1 MKTPIIKRY
10 KELALLP
17 TYEERFDY
25 LNLAG
30 FVGVDTFGFDRVF
43 NQMFYKSR
51 EWRDIRD
58 YVIVRDNGCDLGDPD
73 HPIIGQK
80 ILVHHMNP
88 IALDDISNASDFLL
102 NPDFLICTTQLTHNA
117 IHYGTR
123 DLVIDDYVER
133 SPYDTCPWKKQGG
146 V

>member
-1 MKTPIIKRY
+1 M
-10 KELALLP
+10 LP

-30 FVGVDTFGFDRVF
+30 LVGVDTFGFDRVF

-88 IALDDISNASDFLL
+88 ISLDDISNASDFLL

-117 IHYGTR
+117 IHYGNR

-133 SPYDTCPWKKQGG
+133 SPYDTCPWKLNSRR
-146 V
+146 